1 MLSAMST
8 SLLRP
13 YRNVQNGAIGFV
25 TDEQAAVF
33 PELLEFVVGYIDPSD
48 VVEIPVAEVAPPVSA
63 PILTDATGKGDS

>member
-48 VVEIPVAEVAPPVSA
+48 VVEIPVVAPTVLP
-63 PILTDATGKGDS
+63 PLTDATGKGDS